1 MQHALLSLEIL
12 TNHRTHVMGVAI
24 IMSDLLL
31 VEVGG
36 RGDVSAGAGG
46 GGEAGGVV
54 HHGVPGHAPRPRH
67 VGRHVVVGGRVPAL
81 LVLVN

>member
-1 MQHALLSLEIL
+1 M
-12 TNHRTHVMGVAI
+12 MGVAI

-81 LVLVN
+81 LVLVT

>member
-1 MQHALLSLEIL
+1 M
-12 TNHRTHVMGVAI
+12 MGVAI
-24 IMSDLLL
+24 ARECLMSDLLL

-54 HHGVPGHAPRPRH
+54 HHGGPGHAPRPRH

-81 LVLVN
+81 LILVTWRKI

>member
-1 MQHALLSLEIL
+1 M
-12 TNHRTHVMGVAI
+12 MGVAI
-24 IMSDLLL
+24 ARECLMSDLLL

-54 HHGVPGHAPRPRH
+54 HHGGPGHAPRPRH

-81 LVLVN
+81 LVLVT

>member
-1 MQHALLSLEIL
+1 MRFLEIL

-24 IMSDLLL
+24 TMCLVSDLLL

-46 GGEAGGVV
+46 GGQAGGVV
-54 HHGVPGHAPRPRH
+54 HDGVPGHAPRPRH
-67 VGRHVVVGGRVPAL
+67 VGRHVVIRGRVPAL
-81 LVLVN
+81 LVLVT

>member
-1 MQHALLSLEIL
+1 M
-12 TNHRTHVMGVAI
+12 MGVAI

-67 VGRHVVVGGRVPAL
+67 VGRHVVVRGRVPAL
-81 LVLVN
+81 LVLVT